1 MTEFKKNYKEL
12 KTNINSENTKLIS
25 FLIYGIIL
33 GRLLEK
39 IKKAPQ
45 ISLRG
50 FLEFVN
56 VPTYLFALGKFKSNR
71 YVLF

>member
-1 MTEFKKNYKEL
+1 M
-12 KTNINSENTKLIS
+12 INDIDTFCLEN
-25 FLIYGIIL
+25 
-33 GRLLEK
+33 

-50 FLEFVN
+50 FLEFAN
-56 VPTYLFALGKFKSNR
+56 VPTYLFALGKFKSNK

>member
-39 IKKAPQ
+39 IKKARKK
-45 ISLRG
+45 INFR
-50 FLEFVN
+50 
-56 VPTYLFALGKFKSNR
+56 K
-71 YVLF
+71 